1 MKDLPKI
8 SDAEWQVMKII
19 WDQSPLTAND
29 IAEKLANEIDWSPRT
44 IKTLLNR
51 LMNKKALGVQQ
62 EGRIYY
68 YYPLV
73 SREECARLERDS
85 LLKKVYNGA
94 LKPMLAAFLEE
105 QDLSPRE
112 IEELRQILDRKGKS
126 K

>member
-1 MKDLPKI
+1 MKELPRI
-8 SDAEWQVMKII
+8 SEAEWQVMKIL

-29 IAEKLANEIDWSPRT
+29 IVEKLANEIDWNPRT

-73 SREECARLERDS
+73 SREECARLERES
-85 LLKKVYNGA
+85 LLQKVYNGA

-105 QDLSPRE
+105 QDLSQRE
-112 IEELRQILDRKGKS
+112 IEELRQILDNKGKS

>member
-19 WDQSPLTAND
+19 WNQSPLTAND

>member
-8 SDAEWQVMKII
+8 SDAEWQVMKIL

-112 IEELRQILDRKGKS
+112 IEELRQILDHKGKS

>member
-8 SDAEWQVMKII
+8 SDAEWQVMKIL
-19 WDQSPLTAND
+19 WEQSPLTAND
-29 IAEKLANEIDWSPRT
+29 IVEKLANEIDWNPRT

-51 LMNKKALGVQQ
+51 LMNKKALGVLQ
-62 EGRIYY
+62 EGRSYY

-73 SREECARLERDS
+73 SREECARLERAS

-105 QDLSPRE
+105 QDLSQRE
-112 IEELRQILDRKGKS
+112 IEELRQILDNKGKS